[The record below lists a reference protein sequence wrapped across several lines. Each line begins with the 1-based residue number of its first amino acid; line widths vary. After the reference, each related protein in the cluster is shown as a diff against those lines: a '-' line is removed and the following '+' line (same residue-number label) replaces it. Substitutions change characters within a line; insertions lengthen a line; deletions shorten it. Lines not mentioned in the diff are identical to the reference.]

1 MTNPILLCDLSAGA
15 YVKLALALPGHR
27 PEQVKSYSC
36 LTEADFYNAID
47 GYLDA
52 QGRPDLRG
60 AAVASRGW
68 EDNGVVHT
76 PECNMTLTRDGLRDR
91 LSVKRLNLVN
101 NFVARALA
109 IPHLHGEEKD
119 KLCGAESY
127 DEQVIA
133 VLGPHYGLG
142 VAGLAPDGA
151 GGWTAMPAEGGH
163 SDLPATNER
172 EWQVTAVLRQRHG
185 YVAREFALSMDGLVA
200 VWQALVQ
207 LNGGAVAEATAQAV
221 VDNAR
226 AADALAKEA
235 VALCTGWLAAM
246 ASDVGL
252 IMGARGGIYLTGA
265 LIDLLGDDLFDRAAF
280 CERYADKGRLRQYI
294 SEIPV
299 FRTRAPDLELI
310 GLATLFD

>member
-1 MTNPILLCDLSAGA
+1 MANPILLCDLSAGA
-15 YVKLALALPGHR
+15 YVKLALADTGRR
-27 PEQVKSYSC
+27 PEHVKSYSC
-36 LTEADFYNAID
+36 LTEADFYNAIT
-47 GYLDA
+47 GYLSEH
-52 QGRPDLRG
+52 GEPDLRG

-68 EDNGVVHT
+68 EDRGVVHT
-76 PECNMTLTRDGLRDR
+76 PECNMTLARDALRDR

-109 IPHLHGEEKD
+109 IPHLRADEKD
-119 KLCGAESY
+119 KLCGSESY

-142 VAGLAPDGA
+142 VAGLAPDGV

-163 SDLPATNER
+163 SDLPATNAR
-172 EWQVTAVLRQRHG
+172 ELQVTAVLRERFG

-200 VWQALVQ
+200 VWQALTQ
-207 LNGGAVAEATAQAV
+207 LGGGAVTSMTPRAV
-221 VDNAR
+221 VDHAR
-226 AADALAKEA
+226 TGDALAREA
-235 VALCTGWLAAM
+235 VTMCTNWLAAM

-265 LIDLLGDDLFDRAAF
+265 LIDLLDDDLFDREAF
-280 CERYADKGRLRQYI
+280 CARYADKGRLSQYI

-299 FRTRAPDLELI
+299 FRTRAPNLELI